1 MRMRIAFHSET
12 EHKKI
17 EMKKVT
23 LLLVLLVTALMGYA
37 QRAIEVA
44 PAQITE
50 VEGFN
55 PAAKRVYAELSCE
68 NQLFSTKVKVS
79 IDFGQSTSWLSSMSE
94 SRLVDKDGKEIKF
107 NSMIDALNY
116 LTQFGWRFAQA
127 YVVPN
132 GSGSKDSMSVSGT
145 TYWILYKDVDDY
157 SQITEG
163 FTTKRQQRSN

>member
-1 MRMRIAFHSET
+1 MR
-12 EHKKI
+12 KI
-17 EMKKVT
+17 I
-23 LLLVLLVTALMGYA
+23 LLFVLMMGLGVAHA
-37 QRAIEVA
+37 QDVVEVA

-55 PAAKRVYAELSCE
+55 PAAKRVYAQLSCE
-68 NQLFSTKVKVS
+68 EQLFSTKVKVS
-79 IDFGQSTSWLSSMSE
+79 IDFGQSTSWLFSMSE
-94 SRLVDKDGKEIKF
+94 SRLVDKNGKEIKF

-127 YVVPN
+127 YVVPK
-132 GSGSKDSMSVSGT
+132 GSGGKDSMSVSGT

-163 FTTKRQQRSN
+163 FTTKRQRGGN

>member
-1 MRMRIAFHSET
+1 
-12 EHKKI
+12 
-17 EMKKVT
+17 MKKT
-23 LLLVLLVTALMGYA
+23 TILIALLVTALMGFA
-37 QRAIEVA
+37 QDGVEVA
-44 PAQITE
+44 PALVSE

-55 PAAKRVYAELSCE
+55 PAAKRVYAQLSCE
-68 NQLFSTKVKVS
+68 GQLFSTKVKVS

-94 SRLVDKDGKEIKF
+94 SRLVDRNGKEIKF

-127 YVVPN
+127 YVVPT
-132 GSGSKDSMSVSGT
+132 GSGGKDSMSVSGT

-163 FTTKRQQRSN
+163 FSTRSQHRNN

>member
-1 MRMRIAFHSET
+1 
-12 EHKKI
+12 
-17 EMKKVT
+17 MKKTT
-23 LLLVLLVTALMGYA
+23 LLLVLLVSSLMGIA
-37 QRAIEVA
+37 QDVLDIA
-44 PAQITE
+44 PAQVSE

-68 NQLFSTKVKVS
+68 GQLFSTKVKVS

-94 SRLVDKDGKEIKF
+94 SRLVDRNGKEIKF

-127 YVVPN
+127 YVVPR
-132 GSGSKDSMSVSGT
+132 GTRDEVGGT

-157 SQITEG
+157 SQISEG
-163 FTTKRQQRSN
+163 FTTRRQQRGN

>member
-1 MRMRIAFHSET
+1 M
-12 EHKKI
+12 KKI
-17 EMKKVT
+17 T
-23 LLLVLLVTALMGYA
+23 LLLVLMMGLGILNA
-37 QRAIEVA
+37 QEMIEIA
-44 PAQITE
+44 PAQVSD

-55 PAAKRVYAELSCE
+55 PAAKRVYAQLSCE
-68 NQLFSTKVKVS
+68 QQLFSTKVKVS

-94 SRLVDKDGKEIKF
+94 SRLVDRNGKEIKF

-127 YVVPN
+127 YVVPT
-132 GSGSKDSMSVSGT
+132 GSGGRDNVSVGGT

-163 FTTKRQQRSN
+163 FTTKRQQRGN

>member
-1 MRMRIAFHSET
+1 MR
-12 EHKKI
+12 KI
-17 EMKKVT
+17 I
-23 LLLVLLVTALMGYA
+23 LLFVLMTGLGVAHA
-37 QRAIEVA
+37 QDVVEVA

-55 PAAKRVYAELSCE
+55 PAAKRVYAQLSCE
-68 NQLFSTKVKVS
+68 EQLFSTKVKVS
-79 IDFGQSTSWLSSMSE
+79 IDFGQSTSWLFSMSE
-94 SRLVDKDGKEIKF
+94 SRLVDKNGKEIKF

-127 YVVPN
+127 YVVPK
-132 GSGSKDSMSVSGT
+132 GSGGKDSMSVSGT

-163 FTTKRQQRSN
+163 FTTKRQRGGN

>member
-1 MRMRIAFHSET
+1 MN
-12 EHKKI
+12 
-17 EMKKVT
+17 MKNITIIRAVS
-23 LLLVLLVTALMGYA
+23 LAVLLVSAMMGYA
-37 QRAIEVA
+37 QEVIEVA

-55 PAAKRVYAELSCE
+55 PAAKRVYAQLSSE
-68 NQLFSTKVKVS
+68 GQLFSTKVKVS
-79 IDFGQSTSWLSSMSE
+79 IDFGQSTSWLSSMRE

-163 FTTKRQQRSN
+163 FTTKRQLRSN

>member
-1 MRMRIAFHSET
+1 
-12 EHKKI
+12 
-17 EMKKVT
+17 MKKVA
-23 LLLVLLVTALMGYA
+23 LLLVLLVSALMGYA
-37 QRAIEVA
+37 QEAIKVA

-50 VEGFN
+50 IEGFN
-55 PAAKRVYAELSCE
+55 HSAKRVYAQLSCE
-68 NQLFSTKVKVS
+68 GQLFNTKVKVS

-127 YVVPN
+127 YVVPT
-132 GSGSKDSMSVSGT
+132 GIGGDVGGT

-163 FTTKRQQRSN
+163 FTTKRQQRGN

>member
-1 MRMRIAFHSET
+1 MTLFTFSFKT
-12 EHKKI
+12 ELKI
-17 EMKKVT
+17 IKMKKTT
-23 LLLVLLVTALMGYA
+23 LLFVLLVSALMGYA
-37 QRAIEVA
+37 QETIEVA

-55 PAAKRVYAELSCE
+55 PAAKRVYAQLSCE
-68 NQLFSTKVKVS
+68 GQLFSTKVKVS

-163 FTTKRQQRSN
+163 FTTRRQQRGN